1 MIGDLFRAKNEDIET
16 TLNSVYAM
24 MKQRVSDIDFRQ
36 EIRGK
41 LNKHEATNK
50 ELSDQLKALRSRYEQ
65 LQSDNKDFENRMRT
79 QEKKAKEEYKKVTEE
94 RDELVK

>member
-1 MIGDLFRAKNEDIET
+1 MNDLQNIQQTQQSYGIPVIGDLFRSKNEDIET

-65 LQSDNKDFENRMRT
+65 L
-79 QEKKAKEEYKKVTEE
+79 
-94 RDELVK
+94 